1 MARYEAASAAVGE
14 TMFVMGGIGES
25 SVEFVNA
32 GRKSAKWQSGPSLP
46 AVTARAC
53 AAAVDGDTVI
63 LSGGHGNGSA
73 GSVRTAHMLSAR
85 DDELVRW
92 SIRIWTGFT
101 AWCKKI
107 FPLFEIPTSFLP
119 RKMASPC
126 TANWP

>member
-1 MARYEAASAAVGE
+1 MSNPCLEFDKTITRCNIDYFFPRYEAASAAVGD

-32 GRKSAKWQSGPSLP
+32 GRKGAKWQSGPSLP

-73 GSVRTAHMLSAR
+73 GSVRSAHMLSAR
-85 DDELVRW
+85 ED
-92 SIRIWTGFT
+92 GF
-101 AWCKKI
+101 I
-107 FPLFEIPTSFLP
+107 GRFGFRPGLITSTF
-119 RKMASPC
+119 
-126 TANWP
+126 